1 MATVSQS
8 STGRGAEEED
18 FCASND
24 EGKGFDDP
32 LDAAMEEQGNSQR
45 NKKKRKKKKK
55 KKVPYLMS
63 ASGQSDADRRELRKK
78 QRKLHKDIALDV
90 PVAAAAGGGSGGND
104 DEEMDDEKMEG
115 TEKLLSGKLLSWS
128 EQNNGL
134 WNQVN
139 YTREAVLDS
148 DNVELITNKAAREV
162 EKMAQVSLISFV
174 SKLMTVSS
182 FYSFYIHTGPTL

>member
-24 EGKGFDDP
+24 EGKGFVDP
-32 LDAAMEEQGNSQR
+32 LDAAMEEQANSHR

-78 QRKLHKDIALDV
+78 QRKLHDDIALDV
-90 PVAAAAGGGSGGND
+90 PVAAASAGGGGN
-104 DEEMDDEKMEG
+104 DEEMDDEMEG

-128 EQNNGL
+128 EQNNSL
-134 WNQVN
+134 WKQVH

-162 EKMAQVSLISFV
+162 EKMAQVSIITEDSFV
-174 SKLMTVSS
+174 FIRQK
-182 FYSFYIHTGPTL
+182 FGD